1 MSSMYSF
8 GKRNTRWFFYHSF
21 AIYQTK
27 QHSVCNCVVRI
38 NSKVVFGQT
47 EWFFCVT
54 LLHLIKERKLCS
66 NNVQL
71 ILSRLIAEFQ
81 FDTRKYVVLPKVF
94 KIICCSFFISWIIE
108 YLVNMKNL
116 HTRKT
121 WNTIDLRCAKLC
133 KIYMKT
139 FFPDANTFKSNEING
154 LFHIK
159 YGKNLKSKVF
169 TTKYLLCFLVGSVF
183 RWLGVCDHLSSRWLR
198 NENNDYILLKRNLV
212 V

>member
-1 MSSMYSF
+1 M
-8 GKRNTRWFFYHSF
+8 
-21 AIYQTK
+21 
-27 QHSVCNCVVRI
+27 
-38 NSKVVFGQT
+38 
-47 EWFFCVT
+47 
-54 LLHLIKERKLCS
+54 

-81 FDTRKYVVLPKVF
+81 FETRKYVVLPKVF

-154 LFHIK
+154 LFRIK

-169 TTKYLLCFLVGSVF
+169 ITKYLLCLLVGSLCVYF
-183 RWLGVCDHLSSRWLR
+183 VGWEWVWVCDHLSSRWLR